1 MLPSGK
7 KLWWDYTW
15 GGTGNSPTLLPSG
28 FFSSTP
34 SSPIIFI
41 KANGYNGWSGDTS
54 YNHTISITDKQ
65 LMWANSKFV
74 GVSDNPTSNDYPY
87 FDFSNNFYNP
97 NGELLDY
104 SIYNNT
110 GLSGE
115 SFSQTYTSSPAQ
127 NNFWNLGQGTSATVN
142 RVLKYITFNIDC
154 PFRDSFDN
162 YDSGASQDFLYQLSI
177 NGGGIDHDPNVSSNS
192 AGYWVFHNEKNTTGS
207 TFGPFDGQKLWTT
220 STGTT
225 PGSGSYV
232 QNTGT
237 SNDGY
242 KIAFPSQTSGTKSI
256 LQISI
261 GLPSDLVESISSV
274 NITFKAV

>member
-1 MLPSGK
+1 MGGK

-74 GVSDNPTSNDYPY
+74 GVNDITSINDYPY

-104 SIYNNT
+104 SIYNT
-110 GLSGE
+110 IGLSGE
-115 SFSQTYTSSPAQ
+115 SFSQTYTSPPAQ
-127 NNFWNLGQGTSATVN
+127 NNFWNQSQGTSTTVN

-154 PFRDSFDN
+154 PYRDDFQGYS
-162 YDSGASQDFLYQLSI
+162 SGTSQDFLYQLSI

-220 STGTT
+220 STTT
-225 PGSGSYV
+225 AVGSGSYV
-232 QNTGT
+232 KNTGT
-237 SNDGY
+237 ANDGY